1 METHRVSCT
10 RKCQTHPKVPD
21 APEGARCTRKCQ
33 METHR
38 VSCRRT
44 RKCQMHPK
52 VPDALESARCTRKC
66 QMETH
71 RVSCRRT
78 RKCQMHP
85 KVPDAPEGARC
96 TRKCQMHSK
105 VPDALESARCT
116 RKCQIKTDWYQFQNR
131 WKPTGFPRSGVGV
144 PTLRGK
150 CGSAASRPQQSQNA
164 PELLKGKSLTQIL
177 EAEVLVRISRIKART
192 NVGAE
197 GEEAALRV
205 V

>member
-1 METHRVSCT
+1 M
-10 RKCQTHPKVPD
+10 HPKVPD

-52 VPDALESARCTRKC
+52 VPDAPESARWKPTGSPADAP
-66 QMETH
+66 E
-71 RVSCRRT
+71 SARRT

-85 KVPDAPEGARC
+85 KVPDAP
-96 TRKCQMHSK
+96 
-105 VPDALESARCT
+105 ESARCT

>member
-1 METHRVSCT
+1 METHRVSCTRKCQTHPKVPDAPESARCTRKCQMETHRVSCRRT

-44 RKCQMHPK
+44 RKCQMHP
-52 VPDALESARCTRKC
+52 
-66 QMETH
+66 
-71 RVSCRRT
+71 
-78 RKCQMHP
+78 
-85 KVPDAPEGARC
+85 
-96 TRKCQMHSK
+96 K

>member
-21 APEGARCTRKCQ
+21 AP
-33 METHR
+33 
-38 VSCRRT
+38 
-44 RKCQMHPK
+44 
-52 VPDALESARCTRKC
+52 ESARCTRKC

-85 KVPDAPEGARC
+85 KVPDGNPPGFL
-96 TRKCQMHSK
+96 HPK
-105 VPDALESARCT
+105 VPDALESARWKPTGSPADAPESARCT

>member
-1 METHRVSCT
+1 MHPKVPDGNPPGLLQTHPKVPDAPESARCT
-10 RKCQTHPKVPD
+10 RRCQMHPKVPDGNPPGLLQTHPKVPD

-38 VSCRRT
+38 VSC
-44 RKCQMHPK
+44 
-52 VPDALESARCTRKC
+52 
-66 QMETH
+66 
-71 RVSCRRT
+71 
-78 RKCQMHP
+78 
-85 KVPDAPEGARC
+85 
-96 TRKCQMHSK
+96 TRKCQMHSKVPDGNPPGFLQTHPK